1 MRKLCSKDIFPMSK
15 IISKIGFSELKTC
28 FESDSVK
35 RMVKD
40 KDVEGAGM
48 TIVIDIAG
56 IIIGNLSKCE
66 TEIYSFLADLTG
78 LKVEEIR
85 NASLAEFAEMII
97 ELVKKDEFKDFI
109 GVVSKLFKPAE

>member
-28 FESDSVK
+28 FESDSVQK
-35 RMVKD
+35 MVKK
-40 KDVEGAGM
+40 KDVEAAGM
-48 TIVIDIAG
+48 AVMIDIAG

-78 LKVEEIR
+78 LKVVDIQE
-85 NASLAEFAEMII
+85 ASLAEFAEMII
-97 ELVKKDEFKDFI
+97 DLVKKDEFKDFI
-109 GVVSKLFKPAE
+109 GVVSKLFK